1 MTATGAG
8 PGATPDRHD
17 VKRREMNPSAREYTT
32 SLILNA
38 PEQLEEQRTYAIFG
52 TRRGGTSMVAGVARA
67 LGLDLGEVG
76 QRKNNEDPR
85 FQNRPLDK
93 MREAIDTRNAEADVW
108 GWKFPAAGSYLPELS
123 NSLRN
128 PYLVV
133 VYRDPVAAAL
143 SQAKRDRKFNRRTT
157 RLALHESSANNSV
170 NTGLALATDRPCLL
184 VSNERAIADPE
195 GLIDDVAAFLG
206 QEPPT
211 GDLRRKILAYI
222 QPGQY
227 KSFDEF
233 FGEAAEGPGTD
244 GEQPQER
251 GGLLRR
257 LRGNG

>member
-1 MTATGAG
+1 
-8 PGATPDRHD
+8 
-17 VKRREMNPSAREYTT
+17 MNPSSREYATGV
-32 SLILNA
+32 ILNA
-38 PEQLEEQRTYAIFG
+38 PDQLEEQRTYAIFG

-76 QRKNNEDPR
+76 RRKNNEDPR

-93 MREAIDTRNAEADVW
+93 MREAIETRNGEHDVW
-108 GWKFPAAGSYLPELS
+108 GWKFPAAGNYIPELS

-128 PYLVV
+128 PYLLV

-143 SQAKRDRKFNRRTT
+143 SQARRDRKFNRRST
-157 RLALHESSANNSV
+157 RLALHESAANNAV

-184 VSNERAIADPE
+184 VSNERAVAEPE

-211 GDLRRKILAYI
+211 GTLREAILAYVR
-222 QPGQY
+222 PGQY

-233 FGEAAEGPGTD
+233 FGDAAGEAAGGSAGGSAAQAGKSQQRT
-244 GEQPQER
+244 
-251 GGLLRR
+251 GLLRR
-257 LRGNG
+257 WRGEN